1 MTPTPVGMRCP
12 ECWSQG
18 PSVDTNPPAQPS
30 GLWSTPATFV
40 LIAINL
46 IVYLIEVAG
55 SGIND
60 PSTKIFENYA
70 LAGPFVA
77 EGEWYRLVTAG
88 FLHLDLLRIILYAS
102 TLLLAGR
109 MLEPLLG
116 TLRFTFIY
124 FTSLLAASFGALLLN
139 SNELTVSALGAA
151 FGLLAASVVLT
162 RTRGSHSK
170 EFTTCFAALIAINLI
185 GSFIAADAT
194 AGDYLGGVVGGLI
207 CAILI
212 VAGDRG
218 KLGSQ
223 PRNAELQL
231 MALVAAIS
239 VFASI
244 AIA

>member
-1 MTPTPVGMRCP
+1 MAPSPVGMRCP
-12 ECWSQG
+12 ECWG
-18 PSVDTNPPAQPS
+18 PGTLAIPDPPAQLS

-88 FLHLDLLRIILYAS
+88 FCTWICFASSFMQPASSSPAACWSRCSGPSASPSSTSPPSSLLRSERLCS
-102 TLLLAGR
+102 TP
-109 MLEPLLG
+109 M
-116 TLRFTFIY
+116 
-124 FTSLLAASFGALLLN
+124 SS
-139 SNELTVSALGAA
+139 V
-151 FGLLAASVVLT
+151 FGLLATGVVLT
-162 RTRGSHSK
+162 RTRGSDSK
-170 EFTTCFAALIAINLI
+170 EFATWFAALIAINLI

-207 CAILI
+207 CAITI

-218 KLGSQ
+218 MLGSQ
-223 PRNAELQL
+223 PRSVELQL
-231 MALVAAIS
+231 MAFFAAI
-239 VFASI
+239 VIFASI
-244 AIA
+244 VIA